1 MIRLSIASVSMML
14 ALIVFAVES
23 QAQQPIPAPAAPTG
37 PVSVLTVKKMCCAK
51 ESVPAIQAMSKIP
64 GVKRVT
70 CNFQTKA
77 VTIEH
82 STSVPS
88 PLAIWEAGEKLSIEP
103 VQLATPS
110 GVYTA
115 KPKG

>member
-1 MIRLSIASVSMML
+1 MIRVSIVSFCMLLACLSITWNT
-14 ALIVFAVES
+14 E
-23 QAQQPIPAPAAPTG
+23 AQQPVAAPAPA
-37 PVSVLTVKKMCCAK
+37 SVLTVKKMCCAK

-70 CNFQTKA
+70 CDFKA
-77 VTIEH
+77 KSVTVEH

-88 PLAIWEAGEKLSIEP
+88 PLAIWEAGEKLNIGP

-115 KPKG
+115 KPQS

>member
-1 MIRLSIASVSMML
+1 MIRFSLASLCTILMCLGIAWNV
-14 ALIVFAVES
+14 
-23 QAQQPIPAPAAPTG
+23 QAQQPAATPALT
-37 PVSVLTVKKMCCAK
+37 SVLTVKKMCCAK

-70 CNFQTKA
+70 CDYKTKS
-77 VTIEH
+77 VTVEH
-82 STSVPS
+82 SNSAPS

-103 VQLATPS
+103 VQLSTPS

-115 KPKG
+115 KPQS

>member
-1 MIRLSIASVSMML
+1 MVRVSITSFCML
-14 ALIVFAVES
+14 LACLGVAWNS
-23 QAQQPIPAPAAPTG
+23 QAQQPVTAPAPA
-37 PVSVLTVKKMCCAK
+37 SVLTVKKMCCAK
-51 ESVPAIQAMSKIP
+51 EGVPAIQAMSKIP

-70 CNFQTKA
+70 CDYKA
-77 VTIEH
+77 KSVTVEH

-88 PLAIWEAGEKLSIEP
+88 PLAIWEAGEKLNIEP

-110 GVYTA
+110 GVFTA